1 MRSAAGGSEW
11 RIALLGGI
19 GVPAVLFLVLLAAYR
34 GQTGATLV
42 HVAARLP
49 QLLAG
54 SQGLRGLDG
63 GFLLNVAVSLAAMAV
78 ALVLGTLLGA
88 GLVAPGRTV
97 RSASVAAV
105 NLLRNSPWLV
115 MIYATL
121 YLIPFEVDA
130 FGLTVVIS
138 PFLKATAGL
147 SLPVLANMAEIVRG
161 GIATV
166 PSGQWE
172 AARAFGYTRSQTLRQ
187 VVLPQAVAPMLP
199 NVMNLYA
206 TLVIGT
212 SLIVV
217 TGTTDVLAVA
227 NTVLATDGAQLAT
240 AVDLCVLLLFFA
252 YCFPIAIGSR
262 VLERRWRRAR

>member
-1 MRSAAGGSEW
+1 MRSAPASE
-11 RIALLGGI
+11 RRVAVMGGI
-19 GVPAVLFLVLLAAYR
+19 GVPAILLAILLAAYR
-34 GQTGATLV
+34 GQTGAVLL
-42 HVAARLP
+42 HVSARLP

-54 SQGLRGLDG
+54 NQGLQGLDG

-78 ALVLGTLLGA
+78 ALVLGTLLGS
-88 GLVAPGRTV
+88 GLVAPGRAV
-97 RSASVAAV
+97 RSASVLTV

-115 MIYATL
+115 MIYAAL
-121 YLIPFEVDA
+121 YLIPFEVNA
-130 FGLTVVIS
+130 FGRTVTIS

-172 AARAFGYTRSQTLRQ
+172 AAQALGYNRLQTLRH

-240 AVDLCVLLLFFA
+240 AIDLCVLLLFFA

-262 VLERRWRRAR
+262 LLERRWRRRR